1 MARWPMSNSIGN
13 PKRASSLKRRLLLPG
28 FALVAALVAY
38 AASEHHEVFVEP
50 PDPAVDR
57 TRIGINLFGPQTF
70 NRQQVFTN
78 LITQSEWFSFEGEG
92 WSLMPEE
99 QLDRSGWVRYLRP
112 GQVALR
118 PLMMPPGAG
127 RTTDVHCRFAGEGS
141 FSAGGL
147 ATVVRQSTNLVHL
160 TVHVRGGDNEGAWLE
175 LTTTSPDDP
184 VRSLDCR
191 EIGRPMNE
199 RFHPDFVEFVNG
211 FQILRFLDW
220 QRTND
225 NFPLLWEE
233 RAQPDHSSQV
243 SRAGVSVEDM
253 VDIANLIGADPWFL
267 MPYRADDTYVRGFAE
282 LVYQRLDPQRVV
294 YVELGNE
301 IWNDMFDAAQQA
313 EREGLALGFGGG
325 DPKRAQSIR
334 YAEKLCRTHRI
345 WSEVFADRPGRLV
358 RVASSQNA
366 YPELA
371 HTILGHGDT
380 ASCVDA
386 LATAPY
392 VWLDLQ
398 GRGLADREWLFAQM
412 PRIIAETMGFAQRN
426 RATALRYGKRYIA
439 YEGGQHLVTSDLEFA
454 QAIQRDPRMGEVYR
468 NYLTSWDRHIRSD
481 LVLYASTAPIT
492 EYGSWGLRE
501 HPDQPSAQTPK
512 LTAVRQFMANAK

>member
-1 MARWPMSNSIGN
+1 MNNSIGN
-13 PKRASSLKRRLLLPG
+13 PKRVPSRNRRLLLLG
-28 FALVAALVAY
+28 VALVAALFAY
-38 AASEHHEVFVEP
+38 AASNRNEVSVEP
-50 PDPAVDR
+50 PDPAVNR
-57 TRIGINLFGPQTF
+57 SRIGINLFGPQTF

-78 LITQSEWFSFEGEG
+78 LIAQSEWFSFEGEE
-92 WSLMPEE
+92 WSSMPEE

-118 PLMMPPGAG
+118 PLMMPPGAN
-127 RTTDVHCRFAGEGS
+127 RTTDVHCRFVGEGA

-147 ATVVRQSTNLVHL
+147 ATVVRHTPNLVHL
-160 TVHVRGGDNEGAWLE
+160 TIQVRGDDNDGAWLE
-175 LTTTSPDDP
+175 LTTTSPNDP

-191 EIGRPMNE
+191 ETERPTDE
-199 RFHPDFVEFVNG
+199 RFHPNFVDFLQG

-220 QRTND
+220 QRIND

-233 RAQPDHSSQV
+233 RALPDHSSQV
-243 SRAGVSVEDM
+243 SRAGASIEDM
-253 VDIANLIGADPWFL
+253 VDIANQIGADPWFL
-267 MPYRADDTYVRGFAE
+267 MPYSADDTYVRGFAK
-282 LVYQRLDPQRVV
+282 LVHQRLDPQRVV

-325 DPKRAQSIR
+325 DRKRAQSIR

-345 WSEVFADRPGRLV
+345 WSEVFADRPGKLV

-371 HTILGHGDT
+371 HIILGHGDT
-380 ASCVDA
+380 ATCVDA

-398 GRGLADREWLFAQM
+398 GRGLADLGWVFAQM
-412 PRIIAETMGFAQRN
+412 PRIVEETIAFAERN
-426 RATALRYGKRYIA
+426 RATAMRYGKRYIA
-439 YEGGQHLVTSDLEFA
+439 YEGGQHLVTPDLEFA
-454 QAIQRDPRMGEVYR
+454 QALQRDPRMGEVYR
-468 NYLTSWDRHIRSD
+468 SYLSLWDSRIRSD

-501 HPDQPSAQTPK
+501 YPDQPSAQTPK
-512 LTAVRQFMANAK
+512 LTAVRQFMADAQ